1 MSIIN
6 SVEELILSLKS
17 GTLLEH
23 RYQNLELKEN
33 WHRED
38 GKKISALGNRKAD
51 GSQWLCVGIKDNGE
65 LGDFDYK
72 SAKAIEEN
80 ISNHLNQ
87 FLDPIQTC
95 KTISCH
101 DIDEKWFIVIE
112 IINPGAVVY
121 WNNSAYKASGTTVAE
136 MTPAEIMSMTVTLPG
151 LEDYSA
157 QQWHGDYDGELVKK
171 FASVLTQKRS
181 DTTFGS
187 LHENSPFE
195 ILERIGIKDT
205 NTVRIL
211 FGDFKFRVVYYDKK
225 NNPIDE
231 SISKG
236 LFTILTDDFSN
247 HIQEWT
253 LSQVSKS
260 EETYPIKAIKEA
272 LANAVAHAAY
282 FESGGD
288 IIIEIFPGKLS
299 ISNLCL
305 QESKFF
311 ANKWFSRSHKTVNRL
326 LMEILRLAG
335 FVDELGR
342 GKTLIFSESLKNG
355 KKPPQVVLEK
365 SGRYDRWRL
374 YLYDGTKDI
383 IQLKLLSRLKETYL
397 DEHKALI
404 ANALVLWKD
413 QSVAEIRQ
421 YIDGESLP
429 LFLTVLADINGPIF
443 YYEKEDKIVLRRWT
457 RILLGE
463 GKDSKQLSMPEEQD
477 LQDFSYDIQ
486 TRYHKGYIT
495 PKELRDLA
503 GMGHTKSEM
512 TISSNLLHKWTQE
525 GVVDK
530 IRNGVYRFVPRT
542 APITS
547 ILELLQERLKTD

>member
-121 WNNSAYKASGTTVAE
+121 WNSSAYKASGTTVAE

-157 QQWHGDYDGELVKK
+157 QQWYGDYDGELVKK
-171 FASVLTQKRS
+171 FASVLSQKRS
-181 DTTFGS
+181 DTTLGS
-187 LHENSPFE
+187 LHENSPSE

-211 FGDFKFRVVYYDKK
+211 FGDFKFRVVYYDKN
-225 NNPIDE
+225 NNPTDE

-236 LFTILTDDFSN
+236 LFTILTDGFSN

-282 FESGGD
+282 FESRGD

-311 ANKWFSRSHKTVNRL
+311 ANKWFSHSHKTVNRL

-383 IQLKLLSRLKETYL
+383 IQLKLLSRLKETYP

-486 TRYHKGYIT
+486 TRYYKSYIT

-530 IRNGVYRFVPRT
+530 IRKGVYRFVPKT
-542 APITS
+542 APMTS